1 MCHLIQAFSSL
12 MVILVLYIMHA
23 RRYKPLKYDMFSC
36 YNIRLQNMKMHP
48 KANGEIG
55 TGDLKGI
62 CC

>member
-1 MCHLIQAFSSL
+1 